1 MRVTH
6 LGKFYP
12 PVRGG
17 MERVLQSLC
26 QGERSRGVD
35 SRALVVA
42 TERATVREE
51 VEGVPVTRAGL
62 LVRVG
67 SVSVSAALIP
77 LLRGDDSDL
86 LVLHEPNPMALLAY
100 AIARPRHRLI
110 VWYHSEVIRPRW
122 RYLAFYHPF
131 VSFALGRAARIVVSS
146 PALLEHAGALAPYR
160 ARAVVVPFGL
170 PEPVGQPTAAGS
182 AKSLNGGRPGFVVL
196 FVGRLVPY
204 KGVDVLLQA
213 MRGLDAS
220 AVIVGDG
227 PLREALERQADAL
240 GVGDRVSFRGTLPE
254 DALAEL
260 YAACDVL
267 ALPST
272 TAAEAFGLVQ
282 VEAMARGKPVVSTR
296 VASGV
301 PWVNQDGVTGF
312 TVPPGDPDALRS
324 ALGRLQQDPDL
335 RDRMG
340 DAGRRRFREWFT
352 HAAMVDRTAGL
363 YEEVAAEPA
372 MPPTAFIKRAFDVVL
387 SGAGLLLSAPVWA
400 VAALLIKLEDGGPV
414 FYRQER
420 VGAGGQTFSVL
431 KFRSMVPD
439 AERNSGPLQAVADDP
454 RVTRAGKLLRA
465 TAMDELPQLVNI
477 LRGDMSFVGPRAL
490 RPGEIDANGAGE
502 VVALEAIEGYHART
516 VVPPG
521 LTGVAQIYAPRDV
534 ARRQKFRYDRVYIK
548 RRSFLL
554 DLRLI
559 MLSFWISLRGTW
571 EHRERKF

>member
-1 MRVTH
+1 M
-6 LGKFYP
+6 
-12 PVRGG
+12 
-17 MERVLQSLC
+17 
-26 QGERSRGVD
+26 
-35 SRALVVA
+35 
-42 TERATVREE
+42 
-51 VEGVPVTRAGL
+51 
-62 LVRVG
+62 
-67 SVSVSAALIP
+67 
-77 LLRGDDSDL
+77 
-86 LVLHEPNPMALLAY
+86 
-100 AIARPRHRLI
+100 
-110 VWYHSEVIRPRW
+110 
-122 RYLAFYHPF
+122 
-131 VSFALGRAARIVVSS
+131 GRCA
-146 PALLEHAGALAPYR
+146 
-160 ARAVVVPFGL
+160 
-170 PEPVGQPTAAGS
+170 Q
-182 AKSLNGGRPGFVVL
+182 
-196 FVGRLVPY
+196 
-204 KGVDVLLQA
+204 
-213 MRGLDAS
+213 
-220 AVIVGDG
+220 
-227 PLREALERQADAL
+227 ALERQADAL
-240 GVGDRVSFRGTLPE
+240 GVGDRVSFRGTLSE

-454 RVTRAGKLLRA
+454 RVTRVGKLLRA

>member
-12 PVRGG
+12 PVPGG
-17 MERVLQSLC
+17 MERVLQTLC
-26 QGERSRGVD
+26 QGERARGVD
-35 SRALVVA
+35 SRALVVSTA
-42 TERATVREE
+42 RQTVQEA
-51 VEGVPVTRAGL
+51 VDGVPVTRAGL

-77 LLRGDDSDL
+77 LLRADDGEL

-146 PALLEHAGALAPYR
+146 PALLEHAAALAPYR
-160 ARAVVVPFGL
+160 GRTVVVPFGL
-170 PEPVGQPTAAGS
+170 PEPVEPAAPDFRQPLDNLRT
-182 AKSLNGGRPGFVVL
+182 GRPFVL

-204 KGVDVLLQA
+204 KGVDVLLRA
-213 MRGLDAS
+213 MRGLEAS

-227 PLREALERQADAL
+227 PLREDLQREADAL
-240 GVGDRVSFRGTLPE
+240 GIADSISFRGTLSE
-254 DALAEL
+254 EALAEL
-260 YAACDVL
+260 YRTCDVL
-267 ALPST
+267 VLPST

-296 VASGV
+296 VPSGV

-312 TVPPGDPDALRS
+312 TVPPGDVDALRS
-324 ALGRLQQDPDL
+324 ALARLL
-335 RDRMG
+335 RDEHLRTQMG
-340 DAGRRRFREWFT
+340 EAGRRRFREWFT
-352 HAAMVDRTAGL
+352 HAAMVERTTEL
-363 YEEVAAEPA
+363 YGDVADESIPLAV
-372 MPPTAFIKRAFDVVL
+372 TFIKRVFDVAL
-387 SGAGLLLSAPVWA
+387 SGTGLLLSAPVWA
-400 VAALLIKLEDGGPV
+400 AAALLIKLEDGGPI
-414 FYRQER
+414 FYRQDR
-420 VGAGGQTFSVL
+420 VGAGGRTFSVL

-439 AERNSGPLQAVADDP
+439 AERSSGPLQAVADDP
-454 RVTRAGKLLRA
+454 RVTRVGRLLRA

-502 VVALEAIEGYHART
+502 VVPLEAIEGYEART
-516 VVPPG
+516 LVPPG
-521 LTGVAQIYAPRDV
+521 LTGIAQIYAPRDV

-548 RRSFLL
+548 RRSFWL